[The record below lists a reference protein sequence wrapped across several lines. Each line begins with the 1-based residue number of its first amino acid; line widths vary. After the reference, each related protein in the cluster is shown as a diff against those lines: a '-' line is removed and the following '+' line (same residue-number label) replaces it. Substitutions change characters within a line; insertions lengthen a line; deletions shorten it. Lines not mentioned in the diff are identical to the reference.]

1 MDERQ
6 MKLRAADTILRKGVR
21 VPIVSPP
28 LLLRIFGMRRMSV
41 TLRQPSM
48 GGLIMMSR
56 IVTDMGLDPEQFS
69 SLSVAECYR
78 LVERYGDRIVRI
90 LAIGILRYWPLVY
103 LNRPLAAWLRWRIEP
118 SLLSYALHLMLT
130 LNDTADF
137 IVSIRSIT
145 HEVSYLGP
153 MDQGSQQAGE

>member
-6 MKLRAADTILRKGVR
+6 TKLRAADTILRKGVR

-69 SLSVAECYR
+69 SLSVAE
-78 LVERYGDRIVRI
+78 
-90 LAIGILRYWPLVY
+90 
-103 LNRPLAAWLRWRIEP
+103 
-118 SLLSYALHLMLT
+118 
-130 LNDTADF
+130 
-137 IVSIRSIT
+137 
-145 HEVSYLGP
+145 
-153 MDQGSQQAGE
+153 